1 MRQTIVLSTSL
12 TAALLLVGCGKGTT
26 NSNSSNTISNTT
38 TTTRTTNTTT
48 SVNTNAGSTTERA
61 AATLSAEDRS
71 FINEAAI
78 GGLAEVELG
87 RLATKN
93 AKSPDVKSFGQRMVD
108 DHTKVNQELT
118 QLASSKGITPP
129 KELDA
134 KNRATMESLSKLTG
148 AQFDK
153 EYMSHMV
160 EDHQKDV
167 AAFQKQAS
175 QAKDPELKAFASKTL
190 PTLQEHLQLAKSID
204 AKVKTEK

>member
-1 MRQTIVLSTSL
+1 
-12 TAALLLVGCGKGTT
+12 
-26 NSNSSNTISNTT
+26 
-38 TTTRTTNTTT
+38 
-48 SVNTNAGSTTERA
+48 VNTNAGSATERA
-61 AATLSAEDRS
+61 AGSLSAEEKS

-78 GGLAEVELG
+78 GGLAEVEMG
-87 RLATKN
+87 RVATKN
-93 AKSPDVKSFGQRMVD
+93 AKSPDVKNFGQRMID

-160 EDHQKDV
+160 ADHEKDV

-190 PTLQEHLQLAKSID
+190 PTLEEHLQLAKSID

>member
-1 MRQTIVLSTSL
+1 MRQTIILSTSL
-12 TAALLLVGCGKGTT
+12 TAALLLVGCGTETT
-26 NSNSSNTISNTT
+26 NSNSSNIVSN

-48 SVNTNAGSTTERA
+48 SVNTNAGSATERA
-61 AATLSAEDRS
+61 AGSLSAEERS

-78 GGLAEVELG
+78 GGLAEVEMG
-87 RLATKN
+87 RVATKN
-93 AKSPDVKSFGQRMVD
+93 AKSPDVKNFGQRMID

-190 PTLQEHLQLAKSID
+190 PTLEEHLQLAKSID